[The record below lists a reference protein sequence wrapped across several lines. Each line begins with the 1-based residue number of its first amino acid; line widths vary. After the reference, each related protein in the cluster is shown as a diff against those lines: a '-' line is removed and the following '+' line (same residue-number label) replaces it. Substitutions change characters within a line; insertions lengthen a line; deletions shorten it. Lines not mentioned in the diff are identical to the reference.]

1 MKWVSITMLLL
12 GILQLPI
19 ASHQT
24 LVSIVV
30 CTSGLMIVAQA
41 VRSRKYPWAVGFL
54 AIAVLFNPVVLITRS
69 GRDVLWLNGI
79 GLAAFLTA
87 AVALK
92 AGPART
98 VLSITGCHHASL
110 CKPCR
115 SRSTHS

>member
-1 MKWVSITMLLL
+1 MSSMTKTMKWMSITMLLL
-12 GILQLPI
+12 AIFQLPV

-24 LVSIVV
+24 LLSIVV
-30 CTSGLMIVAQA
+30 CASGLLIVAQA

-54 AIAVLFNPVVLITRS
+54 AIAVLFNPVVPVARS

-98 VLSITGCHHASL
+98 ALSITSHLPRRESL
-110 CKPCR
+110 
-115 SRSTHS
+115 

>member
-1 MKWVSITMLLL
+1 MTKTMKWVSITMLLL
-12 GILQLPI
+12 AVFQL

-24 LVSIVV
+24 LLSIVV
-30 CTSGLMIVAQA
+30 CASGLLIVAQA

-54 AIAVLFNPVVLITRS
+54 AIAVLFNPVVPIARS

-98 VLSITGCHHASL
+98 ALSITSHLPRRESL
-110 CKPCR
+110 
-115 SRSTHS
+115 